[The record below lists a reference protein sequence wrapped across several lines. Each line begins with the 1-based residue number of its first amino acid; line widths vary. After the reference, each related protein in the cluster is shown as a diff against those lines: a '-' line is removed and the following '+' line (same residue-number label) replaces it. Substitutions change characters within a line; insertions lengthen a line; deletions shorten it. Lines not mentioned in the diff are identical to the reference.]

1 LRNRLRL
8 PVPPGLHWRQADGR
22 RGLCTIP
29 SQHFRHSLVGLGWF
43 PGIPRPR
50 GLSRG
55 AATASGPDRGL

>member
-8 PVPPGLHWRQADGR
+8 PVPPGLHWRQADDR

-43 PGIPRPR
+43 PGIPCPR
-50 GLSRG
+50 GLSRRPT
-55 AATASGPDRGL
+55 TAPRSGRGL